1 MPAPRR
7 NQVPRPVTQFSSYSD
22 ASSSYWPPG
31 WNFHRFV
38 HATAEDNEALP
49 DDERAKMQAGFRDVL
64 GEDGVHEMARL
75 VWQQQQRLEKEAS
88 SSPRPMLPTPDWLK
102 AWKRHYRGRP
112 WGFVVFRVGGTNLDY
127 EEFQSRIKRIVE
139 LPFDAAVERGHSV
152 DEIAE
157 ARSTFEIRWVDAGD
171 DGSRDK
177 VAGDLDHQNVTD
189 PVERL
194 RVKYRALRESGGF
207 PPGLHLPLF
216 LCASADAM
224 ASVLRIPPSSQPGT
238 SSPRWRLGA
247 PFLLVVAAED
257 EQGPVD
263 DEDSESCGVGEKDW
277 FKPVFKAAAEV
288 LIEELW
294 GVAER
299 QITSMRNL
307 TRFVRGAT
315 IPDIQSPENEDT
327 DILQGEE
334 KADDSD
340 DGLDDMWWSAHTP
353 PHRMRKRRR
362 IFDSDP

>member
-1 MPAPRR
+1 MPSPRQ
-7 NQVPRPVTQFSSYSD
+7 NQVPRPVSQFSSYSD

-38 HATAEDNEALP
+38 HATAEDTEALP
-49 DDERAKMQAGFRDVL
+49 DDERAKMQAGFRDIL
-64 GEDGVHEMARL
+64 GEDGVHELARV
-75 VWQQQQRLEKEAS
+75 VWQEQQRLEQQAS
-88 SSPRPMLPTPDWLK
+88 PSPRPTLPTPDWLK

-112 WGFVVFRVGGTNLDY
+112 WGFVAFRVGGANLDF
-127 EEFQSRIKRIVE
+127 EEFKSRIERIVE
-139 LPFDAAVERGHSV
+139 LPFDAAVERGHLA

-157 ARSTFEIRWVDAGD
+157 ARSTFEIRWVDVGD
-171 DGSRDK
+171 GFRDG
-177 VAGDLDHQNVTD
+177 VEGDSDRLNATD

-194 RVKYRALRESGGF
+194 RAKYRALRESDGF

-216 LCASADAM
+216 LCASTDSI
-224 ASVLRIPPSSQPGT
+224 ASVLQMRPSSQPGID
-238 SSPRWRLGA
+238 SPRWRPGA

-263 DEDSESCGVGEKDW
+263 DEGIEPIDGGEQTW

-288 LIEELW
+288 LVEALW

-315 IPDIQSPENEDT
+315 ILDSPSLENEDT
-327 DILQGEE
+327 DILQGKEE
-334 KADDSD
+334 AD
-340 DGLDDMWWSAHTP
+340 DGLDDMWWSVHRP
-353 PHRMRKRRR
+353 PHRMKQRRR
-362 IFDSDP
+362 FFDSNP

>member
-7 NQVPRPVTQFSSYSD
+7 SEVPRPVTQFSSYSD

-38 HATAEDNEALP
+38 HATAEEDEALP

-64 GEDGVHEMARL
+64 GEDGVDELSHV
-75 VWQQQQRLEKEAS
+75 VWQEQLRLEQEAS
-88 SSPRPMLPTPDWLK
+88 STPRPTLPTPDWLK
-102 AWKRHYRGRP
+102 AWKRHYRGQP
-112 WGFVVFRVGGTNLDY
+112 WGFVAFRIGGTNLDF

-139 LPFDAAVERGHSV
+139 LPFDAAVERGHSA

-157 ARSTFEIRWVDAGD
+157 AHSTFEIRWVDVGD
-171 DGSRDK
+171 GGSRDR
-177 VAGDLDHQNVTD
+177 AEGDPDRPNVTD

-194 RVKYRALRESGGF
+194 RVEYRALRESDGF

-216 LCASADAM
+216 LCASTEAM

-238 SSPRWRLGA
+238 DSPRWRLGA

-263 DEDSESCGVGEKDW
+263 DEASESFGGGEKKW

-288 LIEELW
+288 LVEELW

-307 TRFVRGAT
+307 TRFVREAV
-315 IPDIQSPENEDT
+315 IPDNPSLENKDT

-334 KADDSD
+334 EAD

-353 PHRMRKRRR
+353 PHRMGRRRR
-362 IFDSDP
+362 ILDSDQ